1 MAGRFEYDIALLS
14 YASQTYCVKVAVSE
28 GRAPIRIVT
37 FRDCPNARRR
47 GKGVRVPGGLKGG
60 KEGSVDFRLLADHT
74 RRAPL
79 RIRDSTSVPRIF
91 SLAPPPPPHPTPPRS
106 PCSERRG
113 VLVLVSC
120 PLFSYFLPPF
130 SFLLSP
136 CPLSQSLLVP
146 PPPWVAPPC
155 PPLLALP
162 WFFLRG
168 TRGTGAVSG
177 LRGTYLQEGNLSPGM
192 SGTAITPAVPPPT
205 AAALPL

>member
-1 MAGRFEYDIALLS
+1 M
-14 YASQTYCVKVAVSE
+14 SE

-91 SLAPPPPPHPTPPRS
+91 SLTPPPPSPHPTPTLPVLRASRCPCPCVLPALLLLSPALLLSPFPLSLVPVPPRS
-106 PCSERRG
+106 P
-113 VLVLVSC
+113 
-120 PLFSYFLPPF
+120 
-130 SFLLSP
+130 SP
-136 CPLSQSLLVP
+136 VGSPSL
-146 PPPWVAPPC
+146 

>member
-91 SLAPPPPPHPTPPRS
+91 SLAPPTPLTPHPPTLPVLRAS
-106 PCSERRG
+106 RCPCPC
-113 VLVLVSC
+113 VLPAL
-120 PLFSYFLPPF
+120 L
-130 SFLLSP
+130 LLSP
-136 CPLSQSLLVP
+136 ALLLSPFPLSLVPCPSPSSP

-155 PPLLALP
+155 PLSLLCLGFSSEGP
-162 WFFLRG
+162 GGRG
-168 TRGTGAVSG
+168 
-177 LRGTYLQEGNLSPGM
+177 P
-192 SGTAITPAVPPPT
+192 
-205 AAALPL
+205 

>member
-91 SLAPPPPPHPTPPRS
+91 SLAPHPPHPLTPRS

-136 CPLSQSLLVP
+136 CLLSQSLLSLS
-146 PPPWVAPPC
+146 PWVAPPC
-155 PPLLALP
+155 PLSLLCLGFSSEGP
-162 WFFLRG
+162 GGRG
-168 TRGTGAVSG
+168 
-177 LRGTYLQEGNLSPGM
+177 P
-192 SGTAITPAVPPPT
+192 
-205 AAALPL
+205 

>member
-91 SLAPPPPPHPTPPRS
+91 SPRAPHPPLTPS
-106 PCSERRG
+106 PHPPTLP
-113 VLVLVSC
+113 VLRASRCPCPCVL
-120 PLFSYFLPPF
+120 PALL
-130 SFLLSP
+130 LLSP
-136 CPLSQSLLVP
+136 ALLLSPFPLVP
-146 PPPWVAPPC
+146 C
-155 PPLLALP
+155 PSPSSFPLP
-162 WFFLRG
+162 RG
-168 TRGTGAVSG
+168 
-177 LRGTYLQEGNLSPGM
+177 
-192 SGTAITPAVPPPT
+192 
-205 AAALPL
+205 

>member
-91 SLAPPPPPHPTPPRS
+91 SLTPPHAPRAPSVAVSLSLCLARSSPT
-106 PCSERRG
+106 
-113 VLVLVSC
+113 
-120 PLFSYFLPPF
+120 FSRPSPF
-130 SFLLSP
+130 SFPLVP
-136 CPLSQSLLVP
+136 CPLSQSLLVSS
-146 PPPWVAPPC
+146 PPWVAPPC
-155 PPLLALP
+155 PLSLLCLGFSSEGP
-162 WFFLRG
+162 GGRG
-168 TRGTGAVSG
+168 
-177 LRGTYLQEGNLSPGM
+177 P
-192 SGTAITPAVPPPT
+192 
-205 AAALPL
+205 